1 MQVVGIGTG
10 GSQIATLLGEK
21 PQYEALAVDSSLK
34 GELGCVKQIK
44 IEKQET
50 FKDYEEKTTL
60 DLNKHLG
67 YNEVHVFLFGGGKTT
82 GCVLKVLETIRDK
95 KITINYISPEQ
106 NFLSNKQ
113 KLRERATQAILQ
125 ELARSGIFKRIN
137 LFNTSEILKTR
148 EVSFLEKKEVVA
160 KEIAD
165 IFHMI
170 NYFKNTEGVFSNAEN
185 PSEINRICSF
195 GVVNPQ
201 NGEETLYFPLD
212 SRREKCYYFIM
223 NQDSL
228 QTPGL
233 VEKINDQLERDDAS
247 CSFKIVESEW
257 ETNHVYVE
265 AFTNV
270 VQTSQNQ
277 TEE

>member
-10 GSQIATLLGEK
+10 GSQIAALLANK
-21 PQYEALAVDSSLK
+21 AQYKAVAIDSSLK
-34 GELGCVKQIK
+34 DEIEHVKQIK
-44 IEKQET
+44 IEEQES

-60 DLNKHLG
+60 DLSSHLR
-67 YNEVHVFLFGGGKTT
+67 YNDVHVFLFGGGKTT
-82 GCVLKVLETIRDK
+82 GCVLKVLESIKDK
-95 KITINYISPEQ
+95 KITINYVSPEQ

-125 ELARSGIFKRIN
+125 EFARSGVFRRIN

-148 EVSFLEKKEVVA
+148 EVSFIEKKEVVA

-170 NYFKNTEGVFSNAEN
+170 NYFKNTEGIFSNTEN

-195 GVVNPQ
+195 GVVNPE
-201 NGEETLYFPLD
+201 NGEEILYFPLD
-212 SRREKCYYFIM
+212 TQREKCYYFIM

-228 QTPGL
+228 RTPGL
-233 VEKINDQLERDDAS
+233 VEKINDQLKREDAS
-247 CSFKIVESEW
+247 CSFKIVQSEW

>member
-10 GSQIATLLGEK
+10 GSQIVALLGEK
-21 PQYEALAVDSSLK
+21 PQYEALAVDSSFK
-34 GELGCVKQIK
+34 EELGCVKQIK